1 MTVSN
6 ELYYAILSMDSYNRQ
21 RVSTDPIAF
30 VVDGTQLG
38 NATLREGDL
47 ANLPAGYDSIGFS
60 PRRMISTARS
70 LSPIYACFHYFDEK
84 RGKRK

>member
-47 ANLPAGYDSIGFS
+47 ANLPAGYDSIGFFATAYDLNGEIV
-60 PRRMISTARS
+60 ISYLCLLS
-70 LSPIYACFHYFDEK
+70 LL
-84 RGKRK
+84 R